1 MEMDL
6 QDGWSSGKLQGGRMG
21 IRPQGALVL
30 NHFGTVELVRKK
42 TILGFRE
49 GETSLER
56 AIAAEKVS
64 DCLRGGVCV
73 CVCVC
78 VCAQLCL
85 TLCNPMGYSPPASS
99 VHGILQTRILEW
111 VAISFSRGIFPTQGS
126 NPSLLYWQM
135 DSLPLHHEGDFVIG
149 RML

>member
-1 MEMDL
+1 
-6 QDGWSSGKLQGGRMG
+6 MG

-111 VAISFSRGIFPTQGS
+111 VAISFSRGIIPYYSCQFVCLSHPCRQGLHCNRFLSPT
-126 NPSLLYWQM
+126 M
-135 DSLPLHHEGDFVIG
+135 
-149 RML
+149 

>member
-1 MEMDL
+1 
-6 QDGWSSGKLQGGRMG
+6 MG
-21 IRPQGALVL
+21 IQPQRALVL
-30 NHFGTVELVRKK
+30 NHLGTIELVRKK

-64 DCLRGGVCV
+64 DGLRGGVCV

-78 VCAQLCL
+78 VCVRAQLCL

-111 VAISFSRGIFPTQGS
+111 VAISFSRGSSRLRDQTLVSYTGRWI
-126 NPSLLYWQM
+126 LYHCTTRRI
-135 DSLPLHHEGDFVIG
+135 L
-149 RML
+149 

>member
-1 MEMDL
+1 MPEVSVPA
-6 QDGWSSGKLQGGRMG
+6 GGKLQGGRMG

-78 VCAQLCL
+78 VCAQLCP
-85 TLCNPMGYSPPASS
+85 TLCNPMDYSSPCSS
-99 VHGILQTRILEW
+99 VHGLSQARMLEW
-111 VAISFSRGIFPTQGS
+111 VAISFSRGSSRLRDQTLVSYTGRWI
-126 NPSLLYWQM
+126 LYHCTTREI
-135 DSLPLHHEGDFVIG
+135 L
-149 RML
+149 